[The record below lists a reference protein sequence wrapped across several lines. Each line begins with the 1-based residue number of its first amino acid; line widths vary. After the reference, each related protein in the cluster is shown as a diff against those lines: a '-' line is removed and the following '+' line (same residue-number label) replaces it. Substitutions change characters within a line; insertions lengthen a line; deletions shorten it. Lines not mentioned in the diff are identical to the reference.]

1 MKLHRILLTS
11 VFTTAVAVAS
21 SCATAGKVEPLAGEY
36 KVHRFSL
43 SNGLKLLIVKNSDSP
58 TFAYQTWFNVGSRNE
73 VPGKTGL
80 AHLFE
85 HMMFKETKNLKP
97 DEFDRTLEKVGA
109 EGMNAFTSRDYTAYV
124 QELPVADG
132 KNLDLIAKMES
143 DRMVNLLVNEKA
155 LKTETEVVQNERRL
169 RNENSP
175 DGTMYQEIFGVAFTK
190 HPYRWPVIGYEA
202 DLASMTA
209 KDAMDFYK
217 SHYAPNRAVIV
228 IVGDVNPSEAFDT
241 VKKYY
246 GSIPAQPD
254 HDPKIEVEPEQKEV
268 RRKTLKL
275 NIQVEKLMMGFHT
288 PEMTHAD
295 APALDVLRA
304 VLATGKSS
312 RLQRSLV
319 DMGLCGSTASFNMN
333 DADPSLL
340 MIMANMQKGRRAAEA
355 EAVILKELK
364 KLSTTPVGDDE
375 LSRAK
380 NQLTY
385 EFYSGLDSASEL
397 ANFIGQSEIVFG
409 NFSKGMQYY
418 DLISKVT
425 ADDLMR
431 VAKNYLKPEGRTVL
445 MGVSK

>member
-1 MKLHRILLTS
+1 MA
-11 VFTTAVAVAS
+11 TTIALVS
-21 SCATAGKVEPLAGEY
+21 SCATTAVVEPLAGEY

-43 SNGLKLLIVKNSDSP
+43 PNGLKLLVVKNSDSP

-73 VPGKTGL
+73 TPGKTGL

-85 HMMFKETKNLKP
+85 HMMFKQTKNLGP
-97 DEFDRTLEKVGA
+97 DEFDRTLERVGA

-124 QELPVADG
+124 QELPVAEG

-143 DRMVNLLVNEKA
+143 DRMVNLIVDEKA

-175 DGTMYQEIFGVAFTK
+175 DGTMYQEIFGVAFK
-190 HPYRWPVIGYEA
+190 VHPYRWPVIGYEQ

-209 KDAMDFYK
+209 KDAMDFYR
-217 SHYAPNRAVIV
+217 SHYSPNRAVIV
-228 IVGDVNPSEAFDT
+228 IVGDVNPNEAFET
-241 VKKYY
+241 IKKYY
-246 GSIPAQPD
+246 GHLKAQPD
-254 HDPKIEVEPEQKEV
+254 HDPKIQPEPEQKEV

-275 NIQVEKLMMGFHT
+275 NIQVEKLMMGFHA
-288 PEMTHAD
+288 PEVTHAD

-319 DMGLCGSTASFNMN
+319 DMGIASSTASFNLN

-340 MIMANMQKGRRAAEA
+340 MILANLQKGRRAAEA
-355 EAVILKELK
+355 EAVILRDLK
-364 KLSTTPVGDDE
+364 RLTTQKVSADE
-375 LSRAK
+375 LARAK

-385 EFYSGLDSASEL
+385 EFYSSLDSASEL
-397 ANFIGQSEIVFG
+397 ANTLGQTELIFG
-409 NFSKGMQYY
+409 SFTRGIQYY
-418 DLISKVT
+418 RQIDAVT
-425 ADDLMR
+425 AEQLMD
-431 VAKNYLKPEGRTVL
+431 VAKKYLKPESRTVL